1 LEQQKV
7 KVQEMEV
14 TRKAQKDQTDAEIA
28 AAKLVMEKERVQI
41 ESDKEANRV
50 KAQESQAQQRLKL
63 DALKV
68 LATPKPQGKKE

>member
-1 LEQQKV
+1 
-7 KVQEMEV
+7 MEV

-41 ESDKEANRV
+41 EAQKEGVRV
-50 KAQESQAQQRLKL
+50 KSQNDQAQQRMKL